1 MNSKEEQNLIIKT
14 MARLEINKTLVEL
27 KEIDKK
33 KFNHD
38 SRFPF
43 KDYIRITNNLLSL
56 CELTNAHP
64 SVAEEIT
71 QIQANLYGAASSFGF
86 NLYQHGEDL
95 DEVIVD

>member
-14 MARLEINKTLVEL
+14 MARLEINKTLVQL

-43 KDYIRITNNLLSL
+43 KDYIRITNNLLTL
-56 CELTNAHP
+56 CQICDAHP
-64 SVAEEIT
+64 SVVEEIT
-71 QIQANLYGAASSFGF
+71 QIQANLFGAASSFGF
-86 NLYQHGEDL
+86 NLYAYREDL
-95 DEVIVD
+95 DEVTID